1 MPKTI
6 QYVEPVDILAFEKN
20 QYASIEK
27 AVWTYEYNSLE
38 RKSVKNV
45 TLSANA
51 GYTLKNSSTA
61 SSASRSDMSDTVDA
75 GATAGLYGL
84 SLGAGVSFPVE
95 NPRNPVYSLSAS
107 VDPAEFRKARITTE
121 KNGYSEEQDL
131 IAIQSAEED
140 YDTSVVDQQQSLSDI
155 IWSRQTNAETYEM
168 YVRLEKDMAEY
179 LKAGIITESEYLN
192 AFANREQYRLQLL
205 INDIDLIIYNNT
217 TKLLY
222 CRDEEI
228 L

>member
-1 MPKTI
+1 MLQI
-6 QYVEPVDILAFEKN
+6 CA
-20 QYASIEK
+20 
-27 AVWTYEYNSLE
+27 
-38 RKSVKNV
+38 
-45 TLSANA
+45 
-51 GYTLKNSSTA
+51 
-61 SSASRSDMSDTVDA
+61 
-75 GATAGLYGL
+75 
-84 SLGAGVSFPVE
+84 
-95 NPRNPVYSLSAS
+95 
-107 VDPAEFRKARITTE
+107 FRKCPADNLNCAWLRRRKRETE
-121 KNGYSEEQDL
+121 RTGYSEEQDL

-217 TKLLY
+217 TKLLF

>member
-1 MPKTI
+1 M
-6 QYVEPVDILAFEKN
+6 
-20 QYASIEK
+20 
-27 AVWTYEYNSLE
+27 
-38 RKSVKNV
+38 
-45 TLSANA
+45 
-51 GYTLKNSSTA
+51 
-61 SSASRSDMSDTVDA
+61 
-75 GATAGLYGL
+75 
-84 SLGAGVSFPVE
+84 
-95 NPRNPVYSLSAS
+95 
-107 VDPAEFRKARITTE
+107 
-121 KNGYSEEQDL
+121 
-131 IAIQSAEED
+131 
-140 YDTSVVDQQQSLSDI
+140 VDQQQSLSDI

-217 TKLLY
+217 TKLLF